1 MRLKRLDAVGRGFSL
16 VELLVIVVVLVLL
29 ALVVLPMLGRR
40 TRHPPG
46 IKDSANIRGIHQGM
60 VLFAQ
65 ANKDQYPLP
74 SILDKANNTVALAE
88 GVDPT
93 TKDTTAAIISTLI
106 YGTFFGPEIC
116 ISPAE
121 ANGNIVM
128 DDDYQYSE
136 PKGAANPK
144 LGLWDPAFRAD
155 FTAVESGVRVG
166 GGSNLSYA
174 HMLPSEARLA
184 QWTTTFNAMEALLGN
199 RGPKITGATKGTRSE
214 VTPAFDTNSNTLLI
228 HGSRTAWEGNIAY
241 NDNHVSY
248 ESRLSPET
256 TTYADPAGGIWY
268 DLLHY
273 DEPDEATG
281 TNNFLGVFTQ
291 AGPTPAAFK
300 SIWD

>member
-1 MRLKRLDAVGRGFSL
+1 MGRGFTL
-16 VELLVIVVVLVLL
+16 VEVLVILAVVVVLIGVL
-29 ALVVLPMLGRR
+29 LPMLGRSG
-40 TRHPPG
+40 PG
-46 IKDSANIRGIHQGM
+46 TLSRQIKDSAYVRSIQQGM

-65 ANKDQYPLP
+65 NNNLKYPLP
-74 SILDKANNTVALAE
+74 SILDKANNTVALGE

-121 ANGNIVM
+121 ANGNIVL
-128 DDDYQYSE
+128 DDDYQYSA
-136 PKGAANPK
+136 PKSAVNPK
-144 LGLWDPAFRAD
+144 LALWDPAFRAD
-155 FTAVESGVRVG
+155 FTSVESGVGARVG

-174 HMLPSEARLA
+174 HMLPSGPRLA
-184 QWTTTFNAMEALLGN
+184 QWGNTYNATEAVLGN
-199 RGPKITGATKGTRSE
+199 RGPKITGASKGARSE
-214 VTPAFDTNSNTLLI
+214 VTPAFDVNSNTLLI

-256 TTYADPAGGIWY
+256 STYTDTAGGIWY

-273 DEPDEATG
+273 DELDDATG
-281 TNNFLGVFTQ
+281 TNNYLGVFTQ
-291 AGPTPAAFK
+291 AGPTPAGFK

>member
-1 MRLKRLDAVGRGFSL
+1 MVVL
-16 VELLVIVVVLVLL
+16 VVLGLVVVVL
-29 ALVVLPMLGRR
+29 LPMLGKRR
-40 TRHPPG
+40 PNTRYL
-46 IKDSANIRGIHQGM
+46 KDSAHVRGIHQGM
-60 VLFAQ
+60 ALFAMN
-65 ANKDQYPLP
+65 NKDQYPLP

-121 ANGNIVM
+121 ANGNIVL
-128 DDDYQYSE
+128 DNDYQYAE
-136 PKGAANPK
+136 PKGAVNPK
-144 LGLWDPAFRAD
+144 LALWDPAFRAD
-155 FTAVESGVRVG
+155 FTAAESGAGVQVGVWVG

-174 HMLPSEARLA
+174 HMLPSGARLA
-184 QWTTTFNAMEALLGN
+184 QWTNTFNAMEAVLGN
-199 RGPKITGATKGTRSE
+199 RGPKITGTTKGTRSE

-241 NDNHVSY
+241 NDNHVSF

-256 TTYADPAGGIWY
+256 STYTDPAGGIWY

-273 DEPDEATG
+273 DELDDATG

-291 AGPTPAAFK
+291 AGPMPAAFK